1 MMRCLVWIMAVVL
14 SAAALAGCGTTNNN
28 QAKNNKPL
36 TVYLWDTDL
45 IKGLTPYLH
54 EQLPD
59 QDIEF
64 IAGNNDT
71 DLYSYLQEHGELPD
85 IITVRRFAGT
95 DAQDLQPYLL
105 DFTAYDVVSE
115 YTSYSLQYY
124 KNSNGEVNWL
134 PICGIPQ
141 TIIAN
146 KSLFDQYG
154 LDLPKNF
161 QEYAHVCQVF
171 ASHGIKPYA
180 MDLKEDWSSH
190 EILQAGGI
198 GQLASLEGMAW
209 RNNAESATGAIEFD
223 DDMWIKILQGT
234 ENMLKV
240 SHFTKADLN
249 YGTNTAMKMFV
260 EGKAAM
266 FHGSPVHLK
275 MCQKQMKGELVRLPY
290 FSQTSDEGFIYMT
303 PSVHVA
309 FNKKLEKDP
318 EKLDTAMKVLETML
332 SQEGQ
337 QIIANGESFISF
349 NPAVSSSTAG
359 MKGLERELATNRIYI
374 RYSSQKSFAA
384 SVEAVWGLLNGTMDA
399 EAAYKAFKEA
409 INIKNTVP
417 KPAGT
422 FENGYRLSL
431 NDKNGRAAA
440 SSILTTVRERSGAQ
454 LAFAPYYYFTSPI
467 YKGDCTANRI
477 NLMVAN
483 KPVAARLY
491 LETMK
496 GTEIRAL
503 VEKYL
508 AGTEGLFHPVVRYEL
523 PIASGMKLVAAD
535 TDGGFALKEIL
546 VDGKPLEEDK
556 EYSILLVDGA
566 VIRGTME
573 PLENVDLSKA
583 WTRAIIGGRQPAQPE
598 DYIELLK

>member
-1 MMRCLVWIMAVVL
+1 MMRCLVWVMAVVL
-14 SAAALAGCGTTNNN
+14 SAAALAGCGTTNKK
-28 QAKNNKPL
+28 QAKTNKPL

-45 IKGLTPYLH
+45 IKGLTPYIH

-71 DLYSYLQEHGELPD
+71 DLYSYMQEHGELPD
-85 IITVRRFAGT
+85 IITVRRYAGT
-95 DAQDLQPYLL
+95 DAKDLQPYLL

-115 YTSYSLQYY
+115 YTSFSLQYY
-124 KNSNGEVNWL
+124 KTSSGEVNWL

-154 LDLPKNF
+154 LELPKNF

-171 ASHGIKPYA
+171 ASHGIKPNA
-180 MDLKEDWSSH
+180 IDLKEDWSSH
-190 EILQAGGI
+190 EILQAGGL
-198 GQLASLEGMAW
+198 GQLASLDGMAW
-209 RNNAESATGAIEFD
+209 RNGAESATGEIEFD
-223 DDMWIKILQGT
+223 DDMWRKILQGT

-240 SHFTKADLN
+240 SHFTKDDLN

-266 FHGSPVHLK
+266 FHGSPVHLNQCK
-275 MCQKQMKGELVRLPY
+275 KHMKAELVRLPY
-290 FSQTSDEGFIYMT
+290 FSQTSDEGYIYMT

-318 EKLDTAMKVLETML
+318 EKLDVAMKVLDTML

-337 QIIANGESFISF
+337 KIISNGEGMISF
-349 NPAVSSSTAG
+349 NPGVHSNTTS
-359 MKGLERELATNRIYI
+359 MKGLERELATNRIYL
-374 RYSSQKSFAA
+374 RYSSQKSFEA
-384 SVEAVWGLLNGTMDA
+384 SVKAVRGLLEGTMDA

-409 INIKNTVP
+409 INSETIVSN
-417 KPAGT
+417 PAAT
-422 FENGYRLSL
+422 FEKGYRLSL
-431 NDKNGRAAA
+431 NDKNAREAA
-440 SSILTTVRERSGAQ
+440 SAILTTVRVESGAQ

-467 YKGDCTANRI
+467 YKGECTASRI

-483 KPVAARLY
+483 KPNAARMY
-491 LETMK
+491 LETLK
-496 GTEIRAL
+496 GWEIREL

-508 AGTEGLFHPVVRYEL
+508 AGTDGLFHPVVRYEL
-523 PIASGMKLVAAD
+523 PVASGMKFVAAG
-535 TDGGFALKEIL
+535 TDGGFTLKEIL

-556 EYSILLVDGA
+556 EYSILLVEGA
-566 VIRGTME
+566 VLWGKME
-573 PLENVDLSKA
+573 PLENIDLSKA
-583 WTRAIIGGRQPAQPE
+583 WTRAIIDGRQPAQPE